1 MFAGVITSLVTSI
14 LTAAVSFMGG
24 WLISEAR
31 KQQGKDEAIKNA
43 LLALLRASL
52 TADFQ
57 RFAERGEHYTPEA
70 FENDRRMFEAYST
83 LGGNGGVA
91 EMWQRMKELKLW
103 TA

>member
-1 MFAGVITSLVTSI
+1 MFAGVITSVVTSI
-14 LTAAVSFMGG
+14 LTAVVSFMGG

-31 KQQGKDEAIKNA
+31 KQAGKDEAMRTA

-70 FENDRRMFEAYST
+70 FENDRRMYEAYTT
-83 LGGNGGVA
+83 LGGNGGVT
-91 EMWQRMKELKLW
+91 EMWARMKELKFY
-103 TA
+103 TS